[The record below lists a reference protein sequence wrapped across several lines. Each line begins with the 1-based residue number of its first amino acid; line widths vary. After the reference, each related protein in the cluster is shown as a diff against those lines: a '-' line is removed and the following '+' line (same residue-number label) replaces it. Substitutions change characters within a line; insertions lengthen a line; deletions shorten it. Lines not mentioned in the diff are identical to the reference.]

1 MKKTIED
8 AIGAFNELPEYI
20 KAAYDTPLGG
30 WRDALA
36 ATAIGSASLASSPM
50 FLAVHPL
57 IPAAFAGI
65 GGAWIFHRLSNK
77 WRDRALLTSRLN
89 IQSADLPPPSAPGTG
104 MLLGYT
110 TDDGRA
116 LVLPDEDTTRHV
128 LIVGQSGVGKTVA
141 GSLMLFQQ
149 IQRGGG
155 LLFVDGKIDADN
167 VKMIYQYAAWCGRAH
182 DVLVINPGDPAH
194 SNSYNPILYGDP
206 DEVASR
212 ILSTIPSTEAN
223 AGADF
228 YKQASLQ
235 GLVTL
240 IGALQRAGLAYHV
253 MDLAILLTNAAA
265 LTDLEKRVNATAP
278 GSFEARNLSLFLEQF
293 KVSVKPGVAATID
306 MKKLKD
312 VFGGIGGRLFTFG
325 TGNFGKV
332 MNTYDPDVNLFE
344 AVRTNKIV
352 YVALPTMGK
361 TDAAKNFGKILL
373 GDLRTCVSWIQSLPV
388 PERPWPPFP
397 AFLDE
402 FGSYA
407 TPAVQALFEQ
417 ARSAHV
423 IMMPAV
429 QTLANIK
436 AVSPELSEMVVGN
449 TWTKIFFKLGTQETA
464 VEAADLIG
472 MGMVAAR
479 SLSYTSNQSSSASY
493 LNTKPDSSKGDGGG
507 ISYGER
513 ETEEYRVS
521 PDDLKSLGKGEC
533 LVTHAGDAIY
543 NIRVPMMKLI
553 AGATAELGE
562 FRVNRKRPAFVKG
575 ADYLKNADRYISKG
589 ALDD

>member
-1 MKKTIED
+1 MNPLD
-8 AIGAFNELPEYI
+8 ALKDMPEHI
-20 KAAYDTPLGG
+20 KAAYETPVGGAADAAGLGAIGLAAVLSSPAFLGVPAIAPAVLAGLGG
-30 WRDALA
+30 GWMA
-36 ATAIGSASLASSPM
+36 
-50 FLAVHPL
+50 
-57 IPAAFAGI
+57 
-65 GGAWIFHRLSNK
+65 HRLSNK
-77 WRDRALLTSRLN
+77 WRDRALLTSRLD
-89 IQSADLPPPSAPGTG
+89 IKSADTPSVPKSGGG

-110 TDDGRA
+110 TDDGRP
-116 LVLPDEDTTRHV
+116 LIIPDEDTMRHA

-141 GSLMLFQQ
+141 GSLMLHQQ

-155 LLFVDGKIDADN
+155 LLFMDGKIDADN
-167 VKMIYQYAAWCGRAH
+167 LRMIYQYAAWSGRAH
-182 DVLVINPGDPAH
+182 DVLVINPGDP
-194 SNSYNPILYGDP
+194 SNSNTYNPILYGDA

-212 ILSTIPSTEAN
+212 ILSTIPSTESN

-235 GLVTL
+235 GVVTL
-240 IGALQRAGLAYHV
+240 VAALQRAGLAYHV
-253 MDLAILLTNAAA
+253 MDLSILLTNPAA
-265 LTDLEKRVNATAP
+265 LSDLETKVNAVAG

-293 KVSVKPGVAATID
+293 KVSTKPGVAAVID

-344 AVRTNKIV
+344 AIRNNKII

-373 GDLRTCVSWIQSLPV
+373 GDLRTAVSWIQSLPV
-388 PERPWPPFP
+388 PERPWPPFLS
-397 AFLDE
+397 FLDE
-402 FGSYA
+402 FGSYT
-407 TPAVQALFEQ
+407 TPAVQTLFEQ
-417 ARSAHV
+417 ARSAHM

-464 VEAADLIG
+464 TEAADLIG
-472 MGMVAAR
+472 MEKVAAKT
-479 SLSYTSNQSSSASY
+479 LSYSANQSNSASY
-493 LNTKPDSSKGDGGG
+493 LKTTPDSNKGDGGG

-513 ETEEYRVS
+513 ESEEYRVS

-533 LVTHAGDAIY
+533 LVTYGGDAIY
-543 NIRVPMMKLI
+543 NIRVPLMRLTP
-553 AGATAELGE
+553 AATVELGE
-562 FRVNRKRPAFVKG
+562 PSINRKRPAFVKG
-575 ADYLKNADRYISKG
+575 ADFLKNSHRYISKG
-589 ALDD
+589 DLD